1 MQNIKNDSLYSPVT
15 KVELSSIFP
24 GKSFPRANDHAI
36 LDQHG
41 NFLSFCSSSYNLRD
55 NSTLYKPVEELLREN
70 KIPFDRKIQIVE
82 GTKFYVDYII
92 RDRVKSLTV
101 NDILPKFSIWN
112 SYDGTVK
119 TTMKFGFYRVVCS
132 NGLTRPHGNTFNISK
147 KHRKAVK
154 AEDGLDL
161 SLVANNTI
169 LDSVKVFLTEV
180 KEDMEV
186 YERMNHVEADIK
198 KIFSVAEKLNFS
210 KNILDRA
217 VERFSLETSTNRS
230 LTYVNEN
237 GELVTHEGSPATL
250 YTVYNALNY
259 AIYNSNPKELPDAKL
274 KRDQLVLAE
283 VLA

>member
-1 MQNIKNDSLYSPVT
+1 MNQNKIESLYAPVK
-15 KVELSSIFP
+15 KVQLDTVFP
-24 GKSFPRANDHAI
+24 GKTFPKANDHAI
-36 LDQHG
+36 VDQHG

-55 NSTLYKPVEELLREN
+55 NSTLYKPVEDLMREN
-70 KIPFDRKIQIVE
+70 KIPFDRKINVVE

-112 SYDGTVK
+112 SYDGTLK

-147 KHRKAVK
+147 KHRKAIG

-161 SLVANNTI
+161 SLVTNTKI
-169 LDSVKVFLTEV
+169 LDSVKVFLSDV

-186 YERMNHVEADIK
+186 YEKMNHIEADVK

-210 KNILDRA
+210 KNILEKA
-217 VERFSLETSTNRS
+217 VERFSLETSTSRS

-237 GELVTHEGSPATL
+237 GELVTHDGSPATL
-250 YTVYNALNY
+250 FTVYNALNY
-259 AIYNSNPKELPDAKL
+259 AIYNSNPKELPEAKL